1 MSPNRIS
8 FPVAVVALS
17 LAFIRACIGLF
28 KLDSHPEVIESGS
41 GYKVFQTDDF
51 SELTA
56 SAVNVYVISGK
67 SDGLIRLEADPE
79 IIDEIRVENHHGI
92 LSVNDKNNCA
102 IKKGKDRARVI
113 IKTDNLDNVIAVAG
127 AAIIFD
133 KPVTADTHL
142 ADGMITVDSA
152 AVASAAIGLH
162 K

>member
-1 MSPNRIS
+1 MSNRVS

-17 LAFIRACIGLF
+17 LAFIISCIGLF
-28 KLDSHPEVIESGS
+28 KIGNQPEIVDSGH
-41 GYKVFQTDDF
+41 GYKVYRTDDF
-51 SELTA
+51 TELTA
-56 SAVNVYVISGK
+56 SAVNIYVISGK

-92 LSVNDKNNCA
+92 LSVNDKNNSA

-113 IKTDNLDNVIAVAG
+113 VKADDLDNVIAIAG

-133 KPVTADTHL
+133 RPVTADTYIV
-142 ADGMITVDSA
+142 DGMITVDSA
-152 AVASAAIGLH
+152 AVASAASGLH